1 MNIILAFF
9 LLFFLFNSP
18 FCCVSAHPPS
28 EVVDETWMAYEHPAS
43 SRAIWTSATLED
55 AVENTT
61 ARSSLGETPH
71 THTYICKN
79 SAVSV
84 DERKGRSNPDGA
96 NAVGLHLWLI
106 MSNTL
111 EASPPQ
117 LLPHHKSHTS
127 GPLIPRCWTLVAG
140 KHTHKHTQSP
150 YVYTLKFMQSHTNSF
165 IKAYSDLFLSVWLPT
180 YTM

>member
-9 LLFFLFNSP
+9 VLFFPFNSP
-18 FCCVSAHPPS
+18 FCFSAQLPS
-28 EVVDETWMAYEHPAS
+28 EVVDETRMTYEHPAS
-43 SRAIWTSATLED
+43 SIAIWTSATLED

-117 LLPHHKSHTS
+117 LLPRHKSHTS

-140 KHTHKHTQSP
+140 KRTHKHTQSP
-150 YVYTLKFMQSHTNSF
+150 YVYTLKFMQSFTNSF
-165 IKAYSDLFLSVWLPT
+165 IKAYSDLFLSVWLPK

>member
-1 MNIILAFF
+1 MKHGWHMNTQRLPEPYGPAPLWKM
-9 LLFFLFNSP
+9 LLKIQQQGHHWVRFHN
-18 FCCVSAHPPS
+18 
-28 EVVDETWMAYEHPAS
+28 
-43 SRAIWTSATLED
+43 
-55 AVENTT
+55 
-61 ARSSLGETPH
+61 H

-117 LLPHHKSHTS
+117 LLPRHKSHTS

-165 IKAYSDLFLSVWLPT
+165 INAYSDLFLSVWLPK